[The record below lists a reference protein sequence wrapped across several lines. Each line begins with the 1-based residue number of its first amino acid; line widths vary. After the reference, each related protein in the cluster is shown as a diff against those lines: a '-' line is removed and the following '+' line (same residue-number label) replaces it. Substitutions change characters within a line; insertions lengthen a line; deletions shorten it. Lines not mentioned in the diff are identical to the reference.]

1 VKRRRPRPPTCHGM
15 PISRCGAKRT
25 IAPCRAVIR
34 PIAAGAMGD
43 SFSANPRFIKC
54 RKCLRLGRAGK
65 VFRFVYTFHQLS
77 FSFDPPTVA

>member
-1 VKRRRPRPPTCHGM
+1 MKTQRKPVCHGM
-15 PISRCGAKRT
+15 PVSRCQAQRT

-34 PIAAGAMGD
+34 MCTGEQKGD

-65 VFRFVYTFHQLS
+65 FRFAYVLRDQLEMPFLS
-77 FSFDPPTVA
+77 TATAA